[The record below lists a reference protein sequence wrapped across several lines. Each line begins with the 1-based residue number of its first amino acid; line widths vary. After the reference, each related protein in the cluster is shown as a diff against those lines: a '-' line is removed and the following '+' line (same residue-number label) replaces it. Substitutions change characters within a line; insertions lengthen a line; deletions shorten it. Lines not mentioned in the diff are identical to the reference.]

1 LGIKIKR
8 PDAAFEPAGDREHE
22 SDHQRLMIT
31 SNLSE
36 PTKFVVDLR
45 AASPRFDQQS
55 PFLPIDA
62 GLVAGVFF
70 GRLTRRFGPVPSR
83 RISGPSAEFIS
94 VNRLSAAPLP
104 SDVPLFAPM
113 NNPYPST
120 AS

>member
-1 LGIKIKR
+1 
-8 PDAAFEPAGDREHE
+8 
-22 SDHQRLMIT
+22 M
-31 SNLSE
+31 
-36 PTKFVVDLR
+36 
-45 AASPRFDQQS
+45 AASSIDQS
-55 PFLPIDA
+55 PTAFAESPVSSRRSGFKSSTFSIDA

-70 GRLTRRFGPVPSR
+70 GRLTRRFGLVPSR

-94 VNRLSAAPLP
+94 VNRLTAAHLP